1 MLWALFDMFGGWKTI
16 RARSG
21 FMYQVSRGGKR
32 RIIPIEGWSKPGL
45 RDEGWVL
52 TGRFAD
58 DLIVGKYGKFNVTQH
73 HLNRS
78 QGRSHAARERAYA
91 AA

>member
-1 MLWALFDMFGGWKTI
+1 MLWSLIDLFGGWKTI

-32 RIIPIEGWSKPGL
+32 RIVPVEGWSKPGL
-45 RDEGWVL
+45 RDEGWLV

-58 DLIVGKYGKFNVTQH
+58 DLIVKAYGKFHVNQH
-73 HLNRS
+73 YLGERESRRNR
-78 QGRSHAARERAYA
+78 RYA